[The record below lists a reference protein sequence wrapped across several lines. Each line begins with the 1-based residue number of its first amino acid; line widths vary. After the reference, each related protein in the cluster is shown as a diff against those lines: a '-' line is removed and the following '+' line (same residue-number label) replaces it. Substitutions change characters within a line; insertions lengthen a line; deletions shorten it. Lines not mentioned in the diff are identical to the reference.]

1 MPITVRT
8 QNRYNVTPSVSNLDG
23 TQVNVN
29 VGAENTDSTV
39 VDINIKPYDKH
50 EKYPGPYEIVPKAF
64 DSQEFDTRLKV
75 MLANLVVDS
84 IPITTT
90 EYAGGTF
97 VDIAPITEGEIP
109 PYDVPNVN
117 RVDFGSNTLIDLSE
131 DTITQEKIAYGKTA
145 HLADGSQVT
154 GTAAI
159 WVDEP
164 IKELNLPYWA
174 LDLDGQE

>member
-1 MPITVRT
+1 MPIQLRT
-8 QNRYNVTPSVSNLDG
+8 ENRYNITTDVHNVDPTEVNLD
-23 TQVNVN
+23 VN
-29 VGAENTDSTV
+29 AENTDDTQV
-39 VDINIKPYDKH
+39 NIHIKAYDKH
-50 EKYPGPYEIVPKAF
+50 EKYPGPYELVSKAF
-64 DSQEFDTRLKV
+64 EQQVFDTRLKL
-75 MLANLVVDS
+75 MIANLVVDS
-84 IPITTT
+84 VPITTT
-90 EYAGGTF
+90 EFAGGTF

-145 HLADGSQVT
+145 HLADGSQVA

>member
-1 MPITVRT
+1 MPIKLNV
-8 QNRYNVTPSVSNLDG
+8 QNRYNVTPSVNNTDPS
-23 TQVNVN
+23 QVNVN
-29 VGAENTDSTV
+29 INSENTDNTV
-39 VDINIKPYDKH
+39 VGIHIESHDTH
-50 EKYPGPYEIVPKAF
+50 TRWPGPYDIIPHAF
-64 DSQEFDTRLKV
+64 DDQEFATRYKL
-75 MLANLVVDS
+75 MMANLVVEK
-84 IPITTT
+84 IPITTS

-97 VDIAPITEGEIP
+97 VDIAPITEGDVP
-109 PYDVPNVN
+109 TYDVPNVN

-145 HLADGSQVT
+145 HLADGSQVA